1 MFEEKVAQN
10 PVYQY
15 TETNQQ
21 AWMEAIRDYLIGR
34 HWEMKELLLWAENFN
49 KKKIED
55 SDVRQL
61 VAQQTYMNDIGFDP
75 VRASG
80 DLWTSLNLNV
90 GLTGNGRSKFKQAR
104 RS

>member
-34 HWEMKELLLWAENFN
+34 HLGDEGAPPLGGELLQE
-49 KKKIED
+49 ED
-55 SDVRQL
+55 
-61 VAQQTYMNDIGFDP
+61 
-75 VRASG
+75 
-80 DLWTSLNLNV
+80 
-90 GLTGNGRSKFKQAR
+90 
-104 RS
+104 